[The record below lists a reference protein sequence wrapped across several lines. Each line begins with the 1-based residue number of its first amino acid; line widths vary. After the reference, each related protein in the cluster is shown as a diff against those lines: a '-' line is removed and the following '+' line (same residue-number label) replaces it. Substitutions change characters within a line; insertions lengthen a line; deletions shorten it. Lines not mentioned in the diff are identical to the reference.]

1 MINYLYIFVFL
12 TIAIPSSFSR
22 IITTVDPPSSYTVDG
37 ISKETGITL
46 FSQDY
51 DNKIGINIGYQQI
64 IFYRGKFNLY
74 AGAEFMLGK
83 KAESKIAFHSTYIMP
98 SFLLSD
104 NLALSMRFGM
114 TQINTDQSNFNLDM
128 GLLASL
134 GLEYKISDDITLA
147 LDYCFYDIRDKT
159 VTDISGFNPPLISNI
174 SEDNIL
180 IDPIDMDLSY
190 SKFGFSIIYG
200 LEINNKKEKRL

>member
-1 MINYLYIFVFL
+1 MINYLYIFIFL

-83 KAESKIAFHSTYIMP
+83 KAESRIAFHSTYIMP
-98 SFLLSD
+98 SFLLGD

>member
-64 IFYRGKFNLY
+64 IFFRGKFNLY

>member
-1 MINYLYIFVFL
+1 MIKYLYILVFL
-12 TIAIPSSFSR
+12 SIAIPSSFSR
-22 IITTVDPPSSYTVDG
+22 IITTVDSPSSYTVEG
-37 ISKETGITL
+37 IFKETEITL

-51 DNKIGINIGYQQI
+51 DNKIGINVGYQQI

-83 KAESKIAFHSTYIMP
+83 KAESRIAFHSVYIMP
-98 SFLLSD
+98 SFLLKD
-104 NLALSMRFGM
+104 NLALSIRFGM

-128 GLLASL
+128 GLLGSL
-134 GLEYKISDDITLA
+134 GLEYKISENITLGFA
-147 LDYCFYDIRDKT
+147 YCLYDIKNKT

-174 SEDNIL
+174 NGNDIL
-180 IDPIDMDLSY
+180 IEPIDIDLSF

-200 LEINNKKEKRL
+200 LEIKNKKEKRL

>member
-1 MINYLYIFVFL
+1 MIKYFYILVFL
-12 TIAIPSSFSR
+12 SITIPGSFSR
-22 IITTVDPPSSYTVDG
+22 IITTVDPPSSYIVEG

-51 DNKIGINIGYQQI
+51 DNKIGINVGYQQI
-64 IFYRGKFNLY
+64 IFYREKFNLY

-83 KAESKIAFHSTYIMP
+83 KAESKIAFHSVYIMP
-98 SFLLSD
+98 SFLLKD
-104 NLALSMRFGM
+104 NLALSVRFGM

-128 GLLASL
+128 GLLGSL
-134 GLEYKISDDITLA
+134 GLEYKISDNITLGF
-147 LDYCFYDIRDKT
+147 DYCLYDIKNKT
-159 VTDISGFNPPLISNI
+159 VDDISGFNPPLISNI
-174 SEDNIL
+174 SEDDIE
-180 IDPIDMDLSY
+180 IEPIDMDLSY

>member
-1 MINYLYIFVFL
+1 
-12 TIAIPSSFSR
+12 
-22 IITTVDPPSSYTVDG
+22 
-37 ISKETGITL
+37 
-46 FSQDY
+46 
-51 DNKIGINIGYQQI
+51 
-64 IFYRGKFNLY
+64 
-74 AGAEFMLGK
+74 
-83 KAESKIAFHSTYIMP
+83 
-98 SFLLSD
+98 
-104 NLALSMRFGM
+104 
-114 TQINTDQSNFNLDM
+114 M

>member
-1 MINYLYIFVFL
+1 MINYLYIFIFL

-64 IFYRGKFNLY
+64 IFFRGKFNLY

>member
-1 MINYLYIFVFL
+1 MINYLYIFIFL
-12 TIAIPSSFSR
+12 TIAVPSSFSR

-37 ISKETGITL
+37 ISKETGVTL

-51 DNKIGINIGYQQI
+51 DNKIGIDIGYQQI
-64 IFYRGKFNLY
+64 IFFRGKFNLY

-83 KAESKIAFHSTYIMP
+83 KAESRIAFHSTYIMP

-128 GLLASL
+128 GILVSL
-134 GLEYKISDDITLA
+134 GLEYKISDDIL
-147 LDYCFYDIRDKT
+147 LGFDYCFYDIRDKA

-174 SEDNIL
+174 SGDNIL
-180 IDPIDMDLSY
+180 NEAIDMDLSY
-190 SKFGFSIIYG
+190 AKFGFSIIYG
-200 LEINNKKEKRL
+200 FEINNKKEKRL

>member
-1 MINYLYIFVFL
+1 MINYLYIFIFL

-64 IFYRGKFNLY
+64 IFFRGKFNLY

-128 GLLASL
+128 GILVSL
-134 GLEYKISDDITLA
+134 GLEYKVSDDITLGF
-147 LDYCFYDIRDKT
+147 DYCFYDIRRT
-159 VTDISGFNPPLISNI
+159 A
-174 SEDNIL
+174 EC
-180 IDPIDMDLSY
+180 
-190 SKFGFSIIYG
+190 
-200 LEINNKKEKRL
+200 

>member
-1 MINYLYIFVFL
+1 MINYLYIFIFL

-74 AGAEFMLGK
+74 AGVEFMLGK
-83 KAESKIAFHSTYIMP
+83 KAESRIAFHSTYIMP
-98 SFLLSD
+98 SFLLGD

>member
-1 MINYLYIFVFL
+1 MINYLYIFIFL